1 MAPEREALRPRP
13 MAGVAADTEYA
24 EALRP
29 RPIAGVVADIQH
41 TTRLREFLVE
51 GVDRCVKCGLC
62 LPYCP
67 TYLVTR
73 NEVDSPRGRLSLM
86 AALAQ
91 DQLRA
96 DATLTTHLDQC
107 LHCLRCQRACPAEVG
122 YAGLIDGAKE
132 LLRAEKALAPPP
144 WWLRQLLDHALLR
157 RAAAVLVNLWRRSGG
172 ARLPVLSG
180 YTAMLPQAAGR
191 GRPDNE
197 HDFADGELPQAPA
210 HEHARPNNEHDFADG
225 ELPQTP
231 THERERQDDEPGLA
245 DSGPAAA
252 RKRTPQAAGQDG
264 GRGEVLLFTGC
275 VAEITDRETL
285 HDARQLLQAAG
296 FAVRLPQGRTC
307 CGALDQHAGD
317 PRRAQRF
324 KEQNLKAFGG
334 TAPIISCATGCGA
347 HWRGYGG
354 DAARR
359 HFDILD
365 FLCGAGQNA
374 LQKLSF
380 ASLAAPQT
388 VALHTPCTQV
398 GTRASGRVSA
408 AKALL
413 ARVPGLDLADL
424 PDRTGCC
431 GAAGLHL
438 LRQSGMGAR
447 LIADKIEALEAMNV
461 KTLLTTNVG
470 CAMHFRRALHA
481 RGLAV
486 AVLHPVSLLRRQ
498 LTNAANTENNR

>member
-1 MAPEREALRPRP
+1 MTPEREALRPRP
-13 MAGVAADTEYA
+13 IAGVPADTEYA

-132 LLRAEKALAPPP
+132 LLRAEKALSPPP
-144 WWLRQLLDHALLR
+144 WWLRQLLDHARLR
-157 RAAAVLVNLWRRSGG
+157 RAAAVLINLWRRSGG
-172 ARLPVLSG
+172 ARLPALSG

-210 HEHARPNNEHDFADG
+210 HEHARPNNEHDFAGG

-231 THERERQDDEPGLA
+231 EHERGRQEDESCLA
-245 DSGPAAA
+245 GSGAAA
-252 RKRTPQAAGQDG
+252 
-264 GRGEVLLFTGC
+264 E
-275 VAEITDRETL
+275 
-285 HDARQLLQAAG
+285 
-296 FAVRLPQGRTC
+296 
-307 CGALDQHAGD
+307 
-317 PRRAQRF
+317 
-324 KEQNLKAFGG
+324 
-334 TAPIISCATGCGA
+334 
-347 HWRGYGG
+347 
-354 DAARR
+354 
-359 HFDILD
+359 
-365 FLCGAGQNA
+365 
-374 LQKLSF
+374 
-380 ASLAAPQT
+380 
-388 VALHTPCTQV
+388 
-398 GTRASGRVSA
+398 
-408 AKALL
+408 
-413 ARVPGLDLADL
+413 
-424 PDRTGCC
+424 
-431 GAAGLHL
+431 
-438 LRQSGMGAR
+438 
-447 LIADKIEALEAMNV
+447 
-461 KTLLTTNVG
+461 
-470 CAMHFRRALHA
+470 
-481 RGLAV
+481 
-486 AVLHPVSLLRRQ
+486 
-498 LTNAANTENNR
+498 